1 MGSLTAPSFRLR
13 LSSVFQQHDLTNTRP
28 NTYKHIHSPPPCGS
42 APDFPTVPSLPVSPN
57 LAPRATSV
65 SPIVFGDLEAVL
77 PAPPVSPDL
86 LSWGTMRKS
95 TAPSSE
101 FLGGETGRGRPRWE
115 GADHPEEP
123 PPPPSPGGPHCACVN
138 RVRVRTL

>member
-13 LSSVFQQHDLTNTRP
+13 LSSVFQQHDLINTRP

-65 SPIVFGDLEAVL
+65 SPIVFGESRGGTSGSPSL
-77 PAPPVSPDL
+77 PRFTFVGHDEKVHSP
-86 LSWGTMRKS
+86 
-95 TAPSSE
+95 E
-101 FLGGETGRGRPRWE
+101 Q
-115 GADHPEEP
+115 
-123 PPPPSPGGPHCACVN
+123 
-138 RVRVRTL
+138 